1 MKRAKI
7 TIQYISMLKKA
18 VYLLLVFIP
27 LAFVAEWAHVAPV
40 ARFCIA
46 ALGII
51 PLAGL
56 IGTATE
62 HLAER
67 TGAGWGSFL
76 NATFGNAAELIICIF
91 ALRAGLHDVV
101 KASITGAIIG
111 NLLLVTG
118 AAFLFG
124 GLKREKQTFNKTAA
138 GISSTLLLLSAIALI
153 VPALFHNVTRGTT
166 ALSEH
171 ELSLTIAIV
180 LFAVYVSSL
189 LFSFKTHK
197 HLYAGEANPGP
208 GKTTWS
214 VGRAVGVLL
223 PTAVGLA
230 FMSEFLVGAIEP
242 AAAAAGMSQIFVGVI
257 LVAIIGNAVEHFSA
271 ITFAAKDQMDVT
283 LGIALGGSQQMALF
297 VAPVL
302 VFVSYLT
309 AKPMDLTFTLF
320 EVAAVMLAVLAVK
333 FVSTD
338 GESNWLEG
346 VLLCAVYF
354 ILAIAF
360 YFLP

>member
-1 MKRAKI
+1 
-7 TIQYISMLKKA
+7 MLKKA

-27 LAFVAEWAHVAPV
+27 IAFVAEWAQAAPI
-40 ARFCIA
+40 ALFALA

-56 IGTATE
+56 IGQATE
-62 HLAER
+62 HLADR
-67 TGAGWGSFL
+67 SGAGLGSFL
-76 NATFGNAAELIICIF
+76 NATFGNAAELIICFF

-118 AAFLFG
+118 AAFVAG
-124 GLKREKQTFNKTAA
+124 GLRREKQVFNQTAA
-138 GISSTLLLLSAIALI
+138 GISSTLLLLSAIALV
-153 VPALFHNVTRGTT
+153 VPALFHAITGGAT

-171 ELSLTIAIV
+171 ELSLTIALV
-180 LFAVYVSSL
+180 LFAVYIFSL
-189 LFSFKTHK
+189 VFSFKTHK
-197 HLYAGEANPGP
+197 HLYAGETA
-208 GKTTWS
+208 GKPDKQTWS
-214 VGRAVGVLL
+214 VGRSVGVLL
-223 PTAVGLA
+223 ATAVGLA
-230 FMSEFLVGAIEP
+230 FMSEFLVGAIAP
-242 AAAAAGMSQIFVGVI
+242 AAKTAGMNQIFVGVI

-271 ITFAAKDQMDVT
+271 VTFAVRNQMDVT

-309 AKPMDLTFTLF
+309 AKPMDLTFNLF
-320 EVAAVMLAVLAVK
+320 EVAAVLLAVLAVK

-346 VLLCAVYF
+346 VLLVAVYL

-360 YFLP
+360 YFLR